1 MNYTRSLISCIKNS
15 RACFIGAKDSRLR
28 LESLSA
34 DKTRSFVLYT
44 LHKMS
49 CNCFDKTKESTL
61 VIDIFKSSFCLD
73 SWVAAPIDHFMV
85 LIEQPQ
91 PQQHAII
98 L

>member
-44 LHKMS
+44 LHKDYKNLAE
-49 CNCFDKTKESTL
+49 C
-61 VIDIFKSSFCLD
+61 
-73 SWVAAPIDHFMV
+73 V
-85 LIEQPQ
+85 LISTEYYKYKYKNPNT
-91 PQQHAII
+91 HCKECFKVLIKKNE
-98 L
+98 

>member
-44 LHKMS
+44 LLT
-49 CNCFDKTKESTL
+49 NIGEILTKDNIKL
-61 VIDIFKSSFCLD
+61 KL
-73 SWVAAPIDHFMV
+73 
-85 LIEQPQ
+85 LI
-91 PQQHAII
+91 I
-98 L
+98 